1 MAVQLDLVIF
11 MSRLMN
17 KTIIDNQIH
26 ILTKKSTSPYL
37 GINSNLKHSSWRRLK
52 RWALGRSLVSRSVF
66 SSTIPN
72 KNCQRKMKLEGL
84 YYKKMSCYYQVTIMN
99 KPS

>member
-26 ILTKKSTSPYL
+26 ILTKK
-37 GINSNLKHSSWRRLK
+37 
-52 RWALGRSLVSRSVF
+52 
-66 SSTIPN
+66 
-72 KNCQRKMKLEGL
+72 
-84 YYKKMSCYYQVTIMN
+84 
-99 KPS
+99 